1 MFPDQNTLDNSP
13 LDPIFGVSDAVSL
26 FNQILETAT
35 PHITVIGEVAN
46 FKINHSKWVFFDI
59 KDEESTLS
67 CFMSAFNLRVAIEDG
82 MKVVVTARPNITRWG
97 KFSLT
102 VQTVRP
108 RGEGSIR
115 RSFELLRTKLDQ
127 EGLFNPDRKR
137 SLPVMPQVIGV
148 VSSVEAAGYADF
160 IKIIGERFSG
170 LTIQVANVPV
180 QGEGSSQRI
189 ISALNYFNELATPP
203 DVIAILRGGG
213 SRDDLVAFDDE
224 PLVRAIASSRVP
236 VITGVGHEVDV
247 TLVDLAADVRAAT
260 PSNAAQLIV
269 PSSYE
274 LAQGIDSS
282 LKRILSKAEQDIY
295 NLIDK
300 VSEKEAGLLT
310 NWERQLDNLTGRYE
324 TLRQVMKQIDPRL
337 VLNRGYA
344 LVRNQI
350 GETLKSKPLVG
361 DNLTIET
368 AQFIIETEVK
378 NAREK

>member
-1 MFPDQNTLDNSP
+1 MFPDQNTIDNSSS
-13 LDPIFGVSDAVSL
+13 DPVFGVSDAVAL

-46 FKINHSKWVFFDI
+46 FKINHGKWVFFDI

-67 CFMSAFNLRVAIEDG
+67 CFMSTFNLRVAIEDG

-102 VQTVRP
+102 VQTIRP
-108 RGEGSIR
+108 MGEGSIR

-137 SLPVMPQVIGV
+137 PLPTMPQLIGV
-148 VSSVEAAGYADF
+148 ISSTEAAGYVDF

-189 ISALNYFNELATPP
+189 IAALDYFNELATPP
-203 DVIAILRGGG
+203 DAIAILRGGG

-236 VITGVGHEVDV
+236 VITGVGHEIDV
-247 TLVDLAADVRAAT
+247 TLADLAADVRAAT

-269 PSSYE
+269 PSRHE
-274 LAQGIDSS
+274 ITQGIDSS
-282 LKRILSKAEQDIY
+282 LKRILSQAEHDIY
-295 NLIDK
+295 NLIDE

-310 NWERQLDNLTGRYE
+310 KWERQLDNLTGRYE
-324 TLRQVMKQIDPRL
+324 MLRQVMKQIDPRL

-344 LVRNQI
+344 LIRNQM
-350 GETLKSKPLVG
+350 GETLKSKPLIG